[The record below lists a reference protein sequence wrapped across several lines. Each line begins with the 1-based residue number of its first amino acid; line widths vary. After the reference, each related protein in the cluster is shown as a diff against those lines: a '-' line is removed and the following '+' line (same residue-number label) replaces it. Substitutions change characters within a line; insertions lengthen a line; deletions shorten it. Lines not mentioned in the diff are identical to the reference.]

1 MSVPVYQGRD
11 SCMARREG
19 WYVRRIEHPG
29 VDTIA
34 EAVALAWAI
43 LRDYRRGH
51 TYDNDSVRC
60 RKIRM
65 TWKLAERRLVYLMA
79 LAKKHGASKREQAVI
94 KRLVEHVL
102 EHRRLP
108 KRVDGRSVESIV
120 KHMIVKVEGGRRG

>member
-1 MSVPVYQGRD
+1 MGVPVYQGRD

-19 WYVRRIEHPG
+19 WYVKRIEHPG

-65 TWKLAERRLVYLMA
+65 TWRLAEKRLVYLIA
-79 LAKKHGASKREQAVI
+79 LARKHGASERELRVI
-94 KRLVEHVL
+94 RRLVEHTVK
-102 EHRRLP
+102 HHRLP
-108 KRVDGRSVESIV
+108 KRVDGRSTEAIV
-120 KHMIVKVEGGRRG
+120 KRMIVKVGGGRRG